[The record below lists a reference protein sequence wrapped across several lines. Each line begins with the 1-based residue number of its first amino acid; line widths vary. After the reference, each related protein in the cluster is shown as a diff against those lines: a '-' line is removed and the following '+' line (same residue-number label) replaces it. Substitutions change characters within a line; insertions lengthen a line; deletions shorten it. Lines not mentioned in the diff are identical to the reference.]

1 MSDLSLI
8 FQIAG
13 VGIVLVILD
22 KVLDQSGK
30 KEYATLANIVGV
42 VIILTMMIQLISRL
56 FSSVKSMFL
65 FFNRFMKYIEKE
77 VSMTVI

>member
-1 MSDLSLI
+1 M
-8 FQIAG
+8 
-13 VGIVLVILD
+13 LVILD

-65 FFNRFMKYIEKE
+65 F
-77 VSMTVI
+77 

>member
-1 MSDLSLI
+1 MSVLSLI

-13 VGIVLVILD
+13 VGFVLVILD
-22 KVLDQSGK
+22 NVLDQSGK

-65 FFNRFMKYIEKE
+65 F
-77 VSMTVI
+77 

>member
-42 VIILTMMIQLISRL
+42 VIILTIMIQLISRL

-65 FFNRFMKYIEKE
+65 F
-77 VSMTVI
+77 

>member
-42 VIILTMMIQLISRL
+42 VIILTMMIQLISRV

-65 FFNRFMKYIEKE
+65 F
-77 VSMTVI
+77 

>member
-30 KEYATLANIVGV
+30 KEYAALANIVGI

-56 FSSVKSMFL
+56 FSSVRTMFL
-65 FFNRFMKYIEKE
+65 F
-77 VSMTVI
+77 

>member
-22 KVLDQSGK
+22 KVLEQSGK

-42 VIILTMMIQLISRL
+42 VIILTMMIQFISRL

-65 FFNRFMKYIEKE
+65 F
-77 VSMTVI
+77 

>member
-42 VIILTMMIQLISRL
+42 VIILTMIIQLISRL

-65 FFNRFMKYIEKE
+65 F
-77 VSMTVI
+77 

>member
-42 VIILTMMIQLISRL
+42 VIILTMMIQLIRRL

-65 FFNRFMKYIEKE
+65 F
-77 VSMTVI
+77 

>member
-22 KVLDQSGK
+22 KVLDQCGNK
-30 KEYATLANIVGV
+30 AYATLANIVGV

-65 FFNRFMKYIEKE
+65 F
-77 VSMTVI
+77 

>member
-1 MSDLSLI
+1 MSDLTLI

-22 KVLDQSGK
+22 KVLEQSGK

-65 FFNRFMKYIEKE
+65 F
-77 VSMTVI
+77 

>member
-30 KEYATLANIVGV
+30 KEYAALANIVGI
-42 VIILTMMIQLISRL
+42 VIILTMIIQLISKL
-56 FSSVKSMFL
+56 FSSVRTMFL
-65 FFNRFMKYIEKE
+65 F
-77 VSMTVI
+77 

>member
-22 KVLDQSGK
+22 KVLEQSGK

-42 VIILTMMIQLISRL
+42 VIILTMMIHLISRL

-65 FFNRFMKYIEKE
+65 F
-77 VSMTVI
+77 

>member
-30 KEYATLANIVGV
+30 KEYATLA
-42 VIILTMMIQLISRL
+42 
-56 FSSVKSMFL
+56 
-65 FFNRFMKYIEKE
+65 
-77 VSMTVI
+77 

>member
-1 MSDLSLI
+1 MSDLYLI

-65 FFNRFMKYIEKE
+65 F
-77 VSMTVI
+77 

>member
-8 FQIAG
+8 YQIAG

-22 KVLDQSGK
+22 KVLEQSGK

-65 FFNRFMKYIEKE
+65 F
-77 VSMTVI
+77 

>member
-56 FSSVKSMFL
+56 FFSVKSMFL
-65 FFNRFMKYIEKE
+65 F
-77 VSMTVI
+77 

>member
-22 KVLDQSGK
+22 KVLEQSGK
-30 KEYATLANIVGV
+30 KEYATLANIAGV

-65 FFNRFMKYIEKE
+65 F
-77 VSMTVI
+77 

>member
-1 MSDLSLI
+1 MWDLSLI

-22 KVLDQSGK
+22 KVLEQSGK

-65 FFNRFMKYIEKE
+65 F
-77 VSMTVI
+77 

>member
-1 MSDLSLI
+1 MLDLSLI

-22 KVLDQSGK
+22 IVLEQSGK

-56 FSSVKSMFL
+56 FSSVKAMFL
-65 FFNRFMKYIEKE
+65 F
-77 VSMTVI
+77 

>member
-30 KEYATLANIVGV
+30 KEYATLANIVGI

-65 FFNRFMKYIEKE
+65 F
-77 VSMTVI
+77 

>member
-30 KEYATLANIVGV
+30 KEDATLANIVGV

-65 FFNRFMKYIEKE
+65 F
-77 VSMTVI
+77 

>member
-1 MSDLSLI
+1 MSNLSLI

-22 KVLDQSGK
+22 KVLEQSGK

-65 FFNRFMKYIEKE
+65 F
-77 VSMTVI
+77 

>member
-13 VGIVLVILD
+13 VGIVLVIID

-65 FFNRFMKYIEKE
+65 F
-77 VSMTVI
+77 

>member
-22 KVLDQSGK
+22 KVLEQSGK

-42 VIILTMMIQLISRL
+42 IIILTMMIQLISRL

-65 FFNRFMKYIEKE
+65 F
-77 VSMTVI
+77 

>member
-42 VIILTMMIQLISRL
+42 VIILTMMIHLISRL

-65 FFNRFMKYIEKE
+65 F
-77 VSMTVI
+77 

>member
-30 KEYATLANIVGV
+30 NEYATLANIVGV

-65 FFNRFMKYIEKE
+65 F
-77 VSMTVI
+77 

>member
-1 MSDLSLI
+1 MLDLSLI

-22 KVLDQSGK
+22 KVLEQSGK

-56 FSSVKSMFL
+56 FSSVKAMFL
-65 FFNRFMKYIEKE
+65 F
-77 VSMTVI
+77 

>member
-42 VIILTMMIQLISRL
+42 IIILTMMIQLISRL

-65 FFNRFMKYIEKE
+65 F
-77 VSMTVI
+77 

>member
-22 KVLDQSGK
+22 KVLEQSGK

-42 VIILTMMIQLISRL
+42 DIILTMMIQLISRL

-65 FFNRFMKYIEKE
+65 F
-77 VSMTVI
+77 

>member
-30 KEYATLANIVGV
+30 KEYAALANIVGI

-56 FSSVKSMFL
+56 FSSVRSMFL
-65 FFNRFMKYIEKE
+65 F
-77 VSMTVI
+77 